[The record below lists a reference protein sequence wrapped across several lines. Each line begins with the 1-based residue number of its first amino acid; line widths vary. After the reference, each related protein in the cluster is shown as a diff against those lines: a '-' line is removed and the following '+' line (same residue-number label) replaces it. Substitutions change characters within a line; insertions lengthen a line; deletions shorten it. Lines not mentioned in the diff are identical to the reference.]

1 VPKNLSPT
9 DRIEPNATP
18 AETLRQGIG
27 TFHEINLLFAALVR
41 AAGYSVFYVRVGT
54 PDFRREIL
62 DAAQLPN
69 EVIAVLQPSGYALFN
84 LGFPYLSAGLLDADE
99 EGQPA
104 LLATPEGPVFWT
116 LPRSAPHQSRIDRQ
130 SRLALAADGSVS
142 GRLKLT
148 DHGLAAARKRKAE
161 DQSAAELKS
170 PTSPCETSP
179 YPPSRS
185 RLSSISTSPT
195 TPSAPLEAYSCPPR
209 SRLLPVTVSSLTRVR
224 SCRFGRR
231 SRCSPCSCWRPG
243 FGRPRRPHNPLSAL
257 LQRRGRRRLGRASHT
272 RRPVLGLSRSA
283 LGSSRRPSP
292 RIES

>member
-1 VPKNLSPT
+1 MPKNLSPT

-104 LLATPEGPVFWT
+104 LLATPVWLSPLMDRFPVALNSPIT
-116 LPRSAPHQSRIDRQ
+116 ALPPPANAKP
-130 SRLALAADGSVS
+130 
-142 GRLKLT
+142 K
-148 DHGLAAARKRKAE
+148 
-161 DQSAAELKS
+161 
-170 PTSPCETSP
+170 TS
-179 YPPSRS
+179 
-185 RLSSISTSPT
+185 
-195 TPSAPLEAYSCPPR
+195 PPR
-209 SRLLPVTVSSLTRVR
+209 SSSHQH
-224 SCRFGRR
+224 
-231 SRCSPCSCWRPG
+231 RPAKH
-243 FGRPRRPHNPLSAL
+243 R
-257 LQRRGRRRLGRASHT
+257 HT
-272 RRPVLGLSRSA
+272 RRPG
-283 LGSSRRPSP
+283 PD
-292 RIES
+292 

>member
-1 VPKNLSPT
+1 MPKNLSPT

-142 GRLKLT
+142 GRLN
-148 DHGLAAARKRKAE
+148 
-161 DQSAAELKS
+161 S
-170 PTSPCETSP
+170 PITALPPPANAKPKTS
-179 YPPSRS
+179 
-185 RLSSISTSPT
+185 
-195 TPSAPLEAYSCPPR
+195 PPR
-209 SRLLPVTVSSLTRVR
+209 SSSHQH
-224 SCRFGRR
+224 
-231 SRCSPCSCWRPG
+231 RPAKH
-243 FGRPRRPHNPLSAL
+243 R
-257 LQRRGRRRLGRASHT
+257 HT
-272 RRPVLGLSRSA
+272 RRPG
-283 LGSSRRPSP
+283 PD
-292 RIES
+292 